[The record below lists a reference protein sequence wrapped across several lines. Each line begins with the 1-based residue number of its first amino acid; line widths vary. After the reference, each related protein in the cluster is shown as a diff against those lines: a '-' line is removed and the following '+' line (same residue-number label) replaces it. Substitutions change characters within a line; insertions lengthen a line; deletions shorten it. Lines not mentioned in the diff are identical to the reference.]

1 MINTSKFNLKTYSVF
16 RKKVLTNVLKMA
28 YHGGSNS
35 AHIGGALSMTD
46 LCSVIF
52 KYFLNLDKFNIA
64 KKDRDYFIL
73 SKGHA
78 CLTYYS
84 LLAEKGFLNEND
96 FQTFE
101 KDATKLLGHPVK
113 NPEIGIDFSTG
124 SLGMGAGISVGVA
137 MGLKKIQSK
146 NKVYAVIGDGECNEG
161 SVWEAF
167 MTAYHY
173 KLDNLTFIIDKNNF
187 QQTGPNNEILNIES
201 LIKKISSFNLETFEV
216 DGHDPQLIYDTL
228 KIFTKNRPKAII
240 GNTRKG
246 KYLSFSEDNNQ
257 FHHAV
262 LTKSL
267 YEQGISEIEN
277 LQ

>member
-1 MINTSKFNLKTYSVF
+1 
-16 RKKVLTNVLKMA
+16 
-28 YHGGSNS
+28 
-35 AHIGGALSMTD
+35 
-46 LCSVIF
+46 
-52 KYFLNLDKFNIA
+52 
-64 KKDRDYFIL
+64 
-73 SKGHA
+73 
-78 CLTYYS
+78 
-84 LLAEKGFLNEND
+84 
-96 FQTFE
+96 
-101 KDATKLLGHPVK
+101 
-113 NPEIGIDFSTG
+113 
-124 SLGMGAGISVGVA
+124 MGAGISVGVA

-173 KLDNLTFIIDKNNF
+173 KLDNLTFIIDKNN
-187 QQTGPNNEILNIES
+187 
-201 LIKKISSFNLETFEV
+201 FEV